1 MIPLLV
7 LCLLSGALAFEEEYT
22 TVKIGNQRTFDCKT
36 KEVPISWTFSKNST
50 GGGEETEIAAEEGVF
65 KIDGS
70 KLAILSVQEEHLGT
84 YKCSSDD
91 EILISF
97 ELDISFRL
105 KKMAPSISIDEGSS
119 TEEDLKCSLHSSGQ
133 EVVFK
138 WFSKPETEN
147 SGEKNERTLICAK
160 SSDCS
165 TPIAE
170 ELFEKRDKDAPVA
183 PLAERSEITTGE
195 DDGIPYSVLKIK
207 NAYLEDRKIYICQA
221 VLKDTEEDIEDCE
234 ESKACDEVET
244 VLRVK
249 DPLAAVWP
257 FIGIVAEVVLLC
269 VIIFFC
275 ERRKSDEKDDYDEGR
290 NGTAVVASN
299 SSIRQRK

>member
-1 MIPLLV
+1 M
-7 LCLLSGALAFEEEYT
+7 CLLSGALAFEEEYT
-22 TVKIGNQRTFDCKT
+22 TVKIGNQRTLDCKT
-36 KEVPISWTFSKNST
+36 EEPVTWVFSKNST
-50 GGGEETEIAAEEGVF
+50 DAGDETNIVAEENVY

-70 KLAILSVQEEHLGT
+70 KLVILSVQEEHLGT
-84 YKCSSDD
+84 YKCSTED
-91 EILISF
+91 ETLISF
-97 ELDISFRL
+97 ELDISFKL

-138 WFSKPETEN
+138 WFSKPETED

-160 SSDCS
+160 SSDSDCS

-170 ELFEKRDKDAPVA
+170 ELFDKRDKNAPVA

-195 DDGIPYSVLKIK
+195 DDGVPYSILKIK

-221 VLKDTEEDIEDCE
+221 VLKDTEEDIDDCE
-234 ESKACDEVET
+234 ESKSCDEVET
-244 VLRVK
+244 ILRVK

-269 VIIFFC
+269 LIIFFC
-275 ERRKSDEKDDYDEGR
+275 ERRKSDEKDEYDEGK
-290 NGTAVVASN
+290 NGTSVVASN
-299 SSIRQRK
+299 SNIRQRK